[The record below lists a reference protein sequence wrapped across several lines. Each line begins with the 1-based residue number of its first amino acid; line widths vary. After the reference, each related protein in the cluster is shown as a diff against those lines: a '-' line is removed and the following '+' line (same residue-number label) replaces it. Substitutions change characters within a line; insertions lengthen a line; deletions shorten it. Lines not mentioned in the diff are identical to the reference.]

1 MSNVN
6 YGYCRCS
13 TNEGK
18 QDIKRQV
25 KELTE
30 AGVIEE
36 NIYLEYEHGQAKVKQ
51 ALESLLEKV
60 ESGDTIYTTEVSRL
74 TRSTKQLCELLE
86 IIQQKRI
93 RLVILGSITIDCRK
107 GDIDPMTK
115 AFLQMAGVFAEVE
128 VEMTRARV
136 KSGLANAR
144 AKGKV
149 LGRPE
154 TTKDDIP
161 PLFYKHYALY
171 KNKQISKVEFS
182 RLSGF
187 SRPTIDKYIKLIE
200 TT

>member
-18 QDIKRQV
+18 QDIRRQV

-30 AGVIEE
+30 AGVLED

-51 ALESLLEKV
+51 ALDSLLEKV

-86 IIQQKRI
+86 IIQQKKI
-93 RLVILGSITIDCRK
+93 RLVILGSITIDCRN
-107 GDIDPMTK
+107 GSIDPMTK

-136 KSGLANAR
+136 RSGLANAR
-144 AKGKV
+144 AKGKT

-154 TTKDDIP
+154 TTRDDIP
-161 PLFYKHYALY
+161 EVFLRHYPLLM
-171 KNKQISKVEFS
+171 NKTINKVELS
-182 RLSGF
+182 RLCNL
-187 SRPTIDKYIKLIE
+187 SRPTIDKYIKLLE
-200 TT
+200 SK

>member
-1 MSNVN
+1 MSNIN

-18 QDIKRQV
+18 QDIRRQV

-30 AGVIEE
+30 AGVPEE

-51 ALESLLEKV
+51 ALDSLLDKV
-60 ESGDTIYTTEVSRL
+60 AEGDTLYTTEVSRL

-86 IIQQKRI
+86 TIQQKRI
-93 RLVILGSITIDCRK
+93 RLVILGSITIDCRQGK
-107 GDIDPMTK
+107 IDPMTK

-136 KSGLANAR
+136 RSGLENAR
-144 AKGKV
+144 AKGKT

-154 TTKDDIP
+154 TTKEDIP
-161 PLFYKHYALY
+161 EAFLRHYPLLMRKE
-171 KNKQISKVEFS
+171 ISKVEFS
-182 RLSGF
+182 RLCNL

-200 TT
+200 SR

>member
-1 MSNVN
+1 MSNIN

-18 QDIKRQV
+18 QDIRRQV

-30 AGVIEE
+30 AGVPEE

-51 ALESLLEKV
+51 ALDSLLDKV
-60 ESGDTIYTTEVSRL
+60 AKGDTLYTTEVSRL

-93 RLVILGSITIDCRK
+93 RLVILGSITIDCRQGK
-107 GDIDPMTK
+107 IDPMTK

-136 KSGLANAR
+136 RSGLENAK
-144 AKGKV
+144 AKGKT

-154 TTKDDIP
+154 TTKEDIP
-161 PLFYKHYALY
+161 EVFLRHYPLLTQK
-171 KNKQISKVEFS
+171 KISKVEFS
-182 RLSGF
+182 RLCNL

-200 TT
+200 SI